1 MYVSLALDEVMAHVY
16 DNTNTMGAIKQIH
29 IVAKEIAEDITKQ
42 INKQCDWQVDQFL
55 PPNSEGKIIDEAHSY
70 MARTV
75 ARHVANAFDVNTN
88 KYYDE

>member
-1 MYVSLALDEVMAHVY
+1 
-16 DNTNTMGAIKQIH
+16 MGVNKEIH
-29 IVAKEIAEDITKQ
+29 TRAKVIAEDIIKQ

-55 PPNSEGKIIDEAHSY
+55 PPPSEGKIIDDVHSY

-75 ARHVANAFDVNTN
+75 ARHVANAYEVTTN